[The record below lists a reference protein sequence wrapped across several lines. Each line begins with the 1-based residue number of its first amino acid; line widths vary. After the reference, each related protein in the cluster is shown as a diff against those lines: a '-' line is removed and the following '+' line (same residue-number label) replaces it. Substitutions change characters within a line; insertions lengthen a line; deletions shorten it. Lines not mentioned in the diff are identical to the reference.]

1 MRCYTASQLMDVAPF
16 LVFLDYDVQLARD
29 FSWEIG
35 GKYPVVNVKR
45 VSCVN
50 SREARSNTGSAQV
63 VAGL

>member
-29 FSWEIG
+29 FSWEIS

-45 VSCVN
+45 VSGVN
-50 SREARSNTGSAQV
+50 SR
-63 VAGL
+63 